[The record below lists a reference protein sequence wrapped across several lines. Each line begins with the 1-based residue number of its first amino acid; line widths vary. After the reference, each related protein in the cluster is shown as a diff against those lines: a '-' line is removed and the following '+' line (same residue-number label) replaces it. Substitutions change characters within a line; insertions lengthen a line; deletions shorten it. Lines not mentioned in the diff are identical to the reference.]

1 MRLPPRWLRRLVLWP
16 LPLLLCWVYLASVPL
31 LVIVAFVA
39 SYRLPGRLR
48 AVRSL
53 GLFSV
58 YVFVEVAVLIWGFV
72 LWVICGFGRH
82 IRSERSMQRH
92 YRLLAWALKV
102 LVGAG
107 TRLFA
112 VEIST
117 RGAVRSDGAEL
128 SDADLS
134 QATGRSDDPDRPAL
148 IVMSRHAGPADS
160 ILLLHELAVVAGR
173 RPRIVLK
180 EALQLDPA
188 FDLLL
193 NRLPNGFVGH
203 RSTGRSGTELVGE
216 LATGMGSEDV
226 FVIFPEGGNFTEHR
240 RTRAIEYLERTG
252 HVDAAERARGLRNVL
267 PPRAGGTLAAL
278 AACPQAAAVFVAH
291 TGLDEI
297 EGVRQLWRA
306 IPDHKVLDLVWVAVP
321 PSDLPADD
329 DGRTEMLWNA
339 WERIDAWLEST
350 KTEVGGTSTAE

>member
-1 MRLPPRWLRRLVLWP
+1 VSLPPRWVRRVVLCP

-31 LVIVAFVA
+31 LVIVAFVM
-39 SYRLPGRLR
+39 SYRLPGKFR

-53 GLFSV
+53 GLLSV
-58 YVFVEVAVLIWGFV
+58 YVFVEVAILVSGFA
-72 LWVICGFGRH
+72 LWVVSGFGRH
-82 IRSERSMQRH
+82 IRSERSLSRH
-92 YRLLAWALKV
+92 YRLLAWALRV

-112 VEIST
+112 VEIRT
-117 RGAVRSDGAEL
+117 RGAVRHDQAPVSED
-128 SDADLS
+128 DLA
-134 QATGRSDDPDRPAL
+134 QATGRSDDPARAPL

-160 ILLLHELAVVAGR
+160 ILVLHELAVVAGR

-193 NRLPNGFVGH
+193 NRLPNRFVGH
-203 RSTGRSGTELVGE
+203 RSGGRPATELVGE
-216 LATGMGSEDV
+216 LAAGMARDDV
-226 FVIFPEGGNFTEHR
+226 FVIFPEGGNFTEQR
-240 RTRAIEYLERTG
+240 RARAIEHLERTG
-252 HVDAAERARGLRNVL
+252 HIDAAERARGLRNVL

-321 PSDLPADD
+321 PADLPDD
-329 DGRTEMLWNA
+329 SDGRTEMLWRA
-339 WERIDAWLEST
+339 WEQIDAWLEST
-350 KTEVGGTSTAE
+350 KADPSATSTGA